1 MSSEPRQRVPKHYS
15 EGLTQQWYIW
25 TGMLNFSNQAK
36 RLRGETMLALA
47 RALYRPKRTLWSDS
61 FVWHIKKSMVFYG
74 EGEFPGCHERPF
86 PKLGRQG
93 SCRHPSARQE
103 FTECVVYLKQRLYKL
118 LEQCIIYRL
127 LEQRMKGYW
136 NMRYRPWNN
145 ACRVLEQQM
154 YRLRRTAHV
163 YATWNNACN
172 GLRGTVHA

>member
-1 MSSEPRQRVPKHYS
+1 
-15 EGLTQQWYIW
+15 
-25 TGMLNFSNQAK
+25 
-36 RLRGETMLALA
+36 
-47 RALYRPKRTLWSDS
+47 
-61 FVWHIKKSMVFYG
+61 MVFYG

-163 YATWNNACN
+163 YATWNNACDR
-172 GLRGTVHA
+172 LRGTMRIIIGYVEQRMYMLLGTMHIAGYVEQCI